1 MKKRILLSMVS
12 FFVMATSWASLLEA
26 YQIYVTGANA
36 KTNSTAEL
44 TLNMKNRNAIN
55 MWECTLVLPE
65 GVTFQSASLITARIP
80 DGFNAEFSAVDNGD
94 GTVSFTCEGEVG
106 VGIPGTDGAIATV
119 TVAIGDITPADV
131 IVTVKDTKLTEPNG
145 TINEDKKGQREFT
158 WTLEQGEQQGKEG
171 DLNGDG
177 NVDIADAVAV
187 LEVMARNG
195 NDPEAD
201 LNKDGAVDIADFVV
215 VLEIMASQS

>member
-36 KTNSTAEL
+36 KTNGTAEL

-65 GVTFQSASLITARIP
+65 GVTFQSATLITARIP

-119 TVAIGDITPADV
+119 TVAIGDITPGDF

-158 WTLEQGEQQGKEG
+158 WTIEQGEQQGIEG
-171 DLNGDG
+171 DLNGDEK
-177 NVDIADAVAV
+177 VDIADAVAV
-187 LEVMARNG
+187 LDVMARDG

-201 LNKDGAVDIADFVV
+201 LNKDGKVDIADFVA
-215 VLEIMASQS
+215 VLEIMAAQ

>member
-36 KTNSTAEL
+36 KTNGTAEL

-65 GVTFQSASLITARIP
+65 GVTFQSATLITARIP

-119 TVAIGDITPADV
+119 TVAIGDITPGDV

-158 WTLEQGEQQGKEG
+158 WTLEQGEQQGVEG

-177 NVDIADAVAV
+177 KVDIADAVAV
-187 LEVMARNG
+187 LEVMARDG
-195 NDPEAD
+195 SDEWAD
-201 LNKDGAVDIADFVV
+201 LNKDGKVDIADFVA
-215 VLEIMASQS
+215 VLEIMAKQ

>member
-1 MKKRILLSMVS
+1 MVS
-12 FFVMATSWASLLEA
+12 FFVMATSWASILEA

-65 GVTFQSASLITARIP
+65 GVTFQSATLITARIP
-80 DGFNAEFSAVDNGD
+80 EGFNPEFSAVDNGD

-119 TVAIGDITPADV
+119 TVKIGDITPGDF

-158 WTLEQGEQQGKEG
+158 WTIEQGEQQGIEG
-171 DLNGDG
+171 DLNNDDK
-177 NVDIADAVAV
+177 VDIADGVAV
-187 LEVMARNG
+187 LEVMANSAYTE
-195 NDPEAD
+195 EAD
-201 LNKDGAVDIADFVV
+201 LNKDGKVDIADFVA
-215 VLEIMASQS
+215 VLDIMARQ

>member
-1 MKKRILLSMVS
+1 MVS

-158 WTLEQGEQQGKEG
+158 WTIEQGEQQGKEG
-171 DLNGDG
+171 DLNGDEQ
-177 NVDIADAVAV
+177 VDIADAVAV
-187 LEVMARNG
+187 LEVMAI
-195 NDPEAD
+195 DEYSVAAD
-201 LNKDGAVDIADFVV
+201 LNKDGKVDIADFVY
-215 VLEIMASQS
+215 VLEIMSQQ